1 MNKIQRKI
9 YFSVCICLML
19 TIPVIVAL
27 GYYIDTFEF
36 KCDSV
41 YATEVAIQAYFISL
55 LVLANILS
63 LILFSVNQ
71 SYFIKKQTEKHDKKT
86 DGANVACS
94 NDEFQNATAD
104 SISETISNE
113 QEQSIACHN
122 EESSSEEIR
131 IFDKNRDSC
140 ERTNNIESE
149 IEEVSVTKNV
159 KCETVS
165 DFPAS
170 NIPYL
175 PKSDSQE
182 ITLNYKSMANTEIT
196 QKNDAVQNE
205 VNSKENETQEDLKYN
220 NEGDNSWFPLF
231 KGKFDRGTYVVSYMF
246 LAVMYVGFSF
256 MSESAPLFGSL
267 MTTLVSLTSI
277 IVKSKRCRD
286 VLWSP
291 WASILPLVGFI
302 LLFLKSKEAESGNKI
317 QK

>member
-1 MNKIQRKI
+1 MNQIQRKI

-36 KCDSV
+36 KLDSV

-71 SYFIKKQTEKHDKKT
+71 SSFIKKQTEKHDKKT

-104 SISETISNE
+104 NISETISNE

-122 EESSSEEIR
+122 DGSSSVEIR

-140 ERTNNIESE
+140 ERTNNTEPE

-159 KCETVS
+159 KCKTVS
-165 DFPAS
+165 DFSAS
-170 NIPYL
+170 QIPYL

-182 ITLNYKSMANTEIT
+182 ITLNYKLTENTEIT
-196 QKNDAVQNE
+196 RKNDAVQNE
-205 VNSKENETQEDLKYN
+205 VNSKGNETQEDQKYN

-267 MTTLVSLTSI
+267 MTTLVYLTSI

-286 VLWSP
+286 VSWSP

-302 LLFLKSKEAESGNKI
+302 LLFLKSKEAEGGNKI
-317 QK
+317 QQ